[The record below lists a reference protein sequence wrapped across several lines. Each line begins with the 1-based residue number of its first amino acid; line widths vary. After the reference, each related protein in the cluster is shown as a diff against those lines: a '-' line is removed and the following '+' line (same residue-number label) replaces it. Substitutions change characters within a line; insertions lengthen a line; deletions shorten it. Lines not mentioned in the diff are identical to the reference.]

1 MVSPIFRAF
10 PDSEWREDVEV
21 TWRYL
26 LKNYDIADSTLA
38 STHIHIGLETGYT
51 FAEVK
56 QIAQA
61 VIHFESAF
69 EGLVPRA
76 RRGNHYV
83 KSNWLDAP
91 GLGRANKSR
100 SESIATIEAVP
111 HPRALLELLHPMD
124 PSGSCHDRCY
134 GWNFYSWLEK
144 RSIEFRKPPA
154 SMSAKEVLS
163 WAELAMSFV
172 QAAISCNSSQELQRI
187 PPTGG
192 GLRYFL
198 RKYAS
203 DEPGVNEPGRLERL
217 WRGKDLDVVLEPIP
231 QAQDVPGLDRPQ
243 LEPEMESRL
252 RRMAAADKRRAQSLI
267 KMARRQL
274 DSDREEYIY

>member
-1 MVSPIFRAF
+1 MVSPVFRAF
-10 PDSEWREDVEV
+10 PNSKWREDVEA

-26 LKNYDIADSTLA
+26 LKSYDIAESTLA
-38 STHIHIGLETGYT
+38 STHIHIGLDTGYT

-56 QIAQA
+56 QTAQA
-61 VIHFESAF
+61 VVHFESAF
-69 EGLVPRA
+69 EVLVPRA

-100 SESIATIEAVP
+100 SESIATIEAVIY
-111 HPRALLELLHPMD
+111 PRALLEVLHPMD

-172 QAAISCNSSQELQRI
+172 QAAISCKSSQELQRI
-187 PPTGG
+187 PPTVR

-198 RKYAS
+198 QKYANN
-203 DEPGVNEPGRLERL
+203 EPGVNEPGRLERL
-217 WRGKDLDVVLEPIP
+217 WRGRNLDAVLEPIP
-231 QAQDVPGLDRPQ
+231 QAQDVPGLERPQ
-243 LEPEMESRL
+243 LEPDVEARL
-252 RRMAAADKRRAQSLI
+252 RRMAAADKRRVQTLI
-267 KMARRQL
+267 QTARGQHG
-274 DSDREEYIY
+274 Y